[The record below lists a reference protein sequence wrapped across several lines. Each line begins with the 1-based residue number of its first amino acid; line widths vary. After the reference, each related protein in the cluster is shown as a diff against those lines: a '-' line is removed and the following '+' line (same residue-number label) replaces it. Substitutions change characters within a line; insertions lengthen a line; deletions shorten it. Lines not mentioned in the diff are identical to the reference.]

1 MRQNGISDG
10 GQHPLCVH
18 QSFLSPQRGCWP
30 PSKTAFRM
38 GANTLSAEIER
49 TDGRI
54 VLSRRL
60 TLASSVLVCSKYC
73 PQIRAKATKKS
84 LNFYQDRSAALELHG

>member
-1 MRQNGISDG
+1 
-10 GQHPLCVH
+10 
-18 QSFLSPQRGCWP
+18 
-30 PSKTAFRM
+30 M

-60 TLASSVLVCSKYC
+60 TLAFFRSGLSKYC
-73 PQIRAKATKKS
+73 PPLRAKASKKR
-84 LNFYQDRSAALELHG
+84 LNFYQDRSGVPFLITIAALLLFGG